1 MGEVVGM
8 YKKILIPLDG
18 SKTAEAVLPL
28 ARSWSTQLELPVEL
42 IAVVDT
48 AELAR
53 SLATIERF
61 YMNNLVDEETRRCGE
76 YLARVAKNV
85 FPDGCQSRLENGG
98 AANSIIDA
106 AAADPGTLIMMATHG
121 RSGIHRWLLGSVAEK
136 VLRGTS
142 NPLLLVRPA
151 PESRAGGQA
160 LLNSIVVPLDGSALA
175 EQALP
180 AVVELAKTLGLEV
193 ILFRAYGVPYD
204 IYGAGGSYTVNQDEL
219 GAAIGTDVSQ
229 YLEEKAD
236 VLRKAGVERV
246 SCASKEGFSADEI
259 IKYARGRPDSLIAIC
274 THGRSGVKRW
284 VLGSV
289 TETVVRHSGD
299 PVLILRAPS

>member
-1 MGEVVGM
+1 M
-8 YKKILIPLDG
+8 YKKILVPLDG
-18 SKTAEAVLPL
+18 SKTAEAVVPL
-28 ARSWSTQLELPVEL
+28 ARSWSTRLNLPVEL

-48 AELAR
+48 MDLAR
-53 SLATIERF
+53 NLATIERF
-61 YMNNLVDEETRRCGE
+61 YINNLVDEETRRCGE
-76 YLARVAKNV
+76 YLEKTAKNF
-85 FPDGCQSRLENGG
+85 FPDGCRSRLEKGS
-98 AANSIIDA
+98 AANIIIDA
-106 AAADPGTLIMMATHG
+106 AAADQSTLIMMATHG

-142 NPLLLVRPA
+142 NPLLLVRA
-151 PESRAGGQA
+151 PRETRAGGQA
-160 LLNSIVVPLDGSALA
+160 VLNSIVVPLDGSALA

-180 AVVELAKTLGLEV
+180 SVAELAKKLDVEV
-193 ILFRAYGVPYD
+193 ILFRAYTAPYD
-204 IYGAGGSYTVNQDEL
+204 IYGAAGSYTVDQDQL
-219 GAAIGTDVSQ
+219 RAAIGTDVSQ

-236 VLRKAGVERV
+236 VLRKAGLERV
-246 SCASKEGFSADEI
+246 LCASREGFSADEI

-289 TETVVRHSGD
+289 TETVVRHSVD

>member
-1 MGEVVGM
+1 M

-18 SKTAEAVLPL
+18 SKTAEAVFPL
-28 ARSWSTQLELPVEL
+28 ARSWSSKLKLPVEL

-53 SLATIERF
+53 SLSTIERF
-61 YMNNLVDEETRRCGE
+61 YMNSLVDEQTRRCSE
-76 YLARVAKNV
+76 YLAKAGKDF
-85 FPDGCQSRLENGG
+85 FPDGCKSRLEEGS
-98 AANSIIDA
+98 AANTIIEA
-106 AAADPGTLIMMATHG
+106 AAADKGTLIMMATHG
-121 RSGIHRWLLGSVAEK
+121 RSGINRWLLGSVAEK

-142 NPLLLVRPA
+142 NPLLLVRA
-151 PESRAGGQA
+151 PRETRAGGRA
-160 LLNSIVVPLDGSALA
+160 VLSSIVVPLDGSDVA
-175 EQALP
+175 ETVLLS
-180 AVVELAKTLGLEV
+180 VVDLVKKLDLEV
-193 ILFRAYGVPYD
+193 ILFRAYTVPYA
-204 IYGAGGSYTVNQDEL
+204 IFGAGGSYTVDQDEL
-219 GAAIGTDVSQ
+219 GAAIGIDVGQ

-236 VLRKAGVERV
+236 VLRKAGLERV

-259 IKYARGRPDSLIAIC
+259 IKYVRGRPDSLIAIC

-289 TETVVRHSGD
+289 TETVVRHSVD

>member
-1 MGEVVGM
+1 M

-28 ARSWSTQLELPVEL
+28 ARSWSSKLKLPVDL

-53 SLATIERF
+53 SLSPIERF
-61 YMNNLVDEETRRCGE
+61 YMNNLVDEETRRCSE
-76 YLARVAKNV
+76 YLARAAKDF
-85 FPDGCQSRLENGG
+85 FPEGCKSRLEQGS
-98 AANSIIDA
+98 AANIIIDA
-106 AAADPGTLIMMATHG
+106 AAADKGTLIMMATHG
-121 RSGIHRWLLGSVAEK
+121 RSGINRWLLGSVAEK

-142 NPLLLVRPA
+142 NPLLLVRA
-151 PESRAGGQA
+151 PRETPSDGHAM
-160 LLNSIVVPLDGSALA
+160 LSSIVVPLDGSDLA
-175 EQALP
+175 ETVLP
-180 AVVELAKTLGLEV
+180 SVVDLAKKLDLEV
-193 ILFRAYGVPYD
+193 ILFRAYTVPYTT
-204 IYGAGGSYTVNQDEL
+204 YGAGGSYTVDPDEL
-219 GAAIGTDVSQ
+219 YATIGADVHQ

-236 VLRKAGVERV
+236 ALRIAGLERV
-246 SCASKEGFSADEI
+246 LCASKEGLSADEI

-284 VLGSV
+284 ALGSV

-299 PVLILRAPS
+299 PVLVLRAVS